1 MHPPKHVELLIPQH
15 AGSVLIFTP
24 PGTPRR
30 GSAPCV
36 DSSQLANGHPAVEDQ
51 PRVESEVHLMTT
63 PTDFNFGAVELTL
76 PYPYMNGEAPDSD
89 KEAELQKMNAIT
101 DKLIE
106 SEEKYVDDLRSLA
119 EVWPFTVFQGIF
131 SLILSRFC
139 SHALSSCI
147 LSLVYG
153 RTVQIDFYRDEGVNA
168 LLTSLLIIFPHQGV
182 FVQRKH
188 HLDISGLQA
197 S

>member
-1 MHPPKHVELLIPQH
+1 MFPDIRMEPPKHVELLIPQH

-30 GSAPCV
+30 GSAPCI
-36 DSSQLANGHPAVEDQ
+36 DASQLPNGHPTDEDQ

-63 PTDFNFGAVELTL
+63 PKDFNFDAVEFTF
-76 PYPYMNGEAPDSD
+76 PYPYVNGEAPDLD

-119 EVWPFTVFQGIF
+119 EVR
-131 SLILSRFC
+131 SLNVIW
-139 SHALSSCI
+139 
-147 LSLVYG
+147 
-153 RTVQIDFYRDEGVNA
+153 YRHN
-168 LLTSLLIIFPHQGV
+168 
-182 FVQRKH
+182 
-188 HLDISGLQA
+188 
-197 S
+197 